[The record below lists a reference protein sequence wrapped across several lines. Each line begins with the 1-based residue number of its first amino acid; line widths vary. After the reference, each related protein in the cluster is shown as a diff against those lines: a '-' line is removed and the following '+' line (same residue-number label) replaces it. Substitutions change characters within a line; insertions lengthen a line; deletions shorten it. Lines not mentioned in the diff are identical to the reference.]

1 MVLIKKQL
9 WNWCLSLLPLEDL
22 AAKSSYLEEKEKTQ
36 YPKGFALCSC
46 CGLLLSHTANPLA
59 VVSAIKETVIQRK
72 WLLHW
77 GWQWSKLF
85 LSGQLPKCFSAIGP
99 LDVRAEYGA
108 IRQVPAPE
116 FSCCCK
122 TAILHHR
129 TPHRQLSVALRASS
143 EGKWFCML
151 LKKGAGNRRGPFPVG
166 VLPSCGKSGV
176 KREME
181 CADVLLCGAQPVDV
195 SKGPGRLLRVQLYCS
210 LKQM

>member
-22 AAKSSYLEEKEKTQ
+22 AAKSSYLEEKEKNQ
-36 YPKGFALCSC
+36 YPNWFALCSC

-59 VVSAIKETVIQRK
+59 GVSAIKETVIQRK

-85 LSGQLPKCFSAIGP
+85 FSGQLPKCFSAIGP

-116 FSCCCK
+116 FSCSCK
-122 TAILHHR
+122 TAILHHH
-129 TPHRQLSVALRASS
+129 TTHRQLCVALRASS
-143 EGKWFCML
+143 EGKWFWCCWR
-151 LKKGAGNRRGPFPVG
+151 KAREAGGDPSQLVSCPPVG
-166 VLPSCGKSGV
+166 KAELKERWNVLMYYSVVCNLWMSP
-176 KREME
+176 R
-181 CADVLLCGAQPVDV
+181 VLGGYWGCNFTAA
-195 SKGPGRLLRVQLYCS
+195 
-210 LKQM
+210 